1 MQISGETNEWI
12 LFFYKLFWL
21 IWNKIS
27 AKFQKFGEKICK
39 FMQNYVN
46 LCKFLEKSL
55 NALNFKF
62 ILIIL
67 YEFMSN

>member
-1 MQISGETNEWI
+1 MNFILLQII
-12 LFFYKLFWL
+12 LINLKQ
-21 IWNKIS
+21 IS
-27 AKFQKFGEKICK
+27 AKFQTFGEKIFK

>member
-1 MQISGETNEWI
+1 MNFII
-12 LFFYKLFWL
+12 LKIIL
-21 IWNKIS
+21 INLKQIS
-27 AKFQKFGEKICK
+27 AKFKTIWENICK
-39 FMQNYVN
+39 FMQNCVN